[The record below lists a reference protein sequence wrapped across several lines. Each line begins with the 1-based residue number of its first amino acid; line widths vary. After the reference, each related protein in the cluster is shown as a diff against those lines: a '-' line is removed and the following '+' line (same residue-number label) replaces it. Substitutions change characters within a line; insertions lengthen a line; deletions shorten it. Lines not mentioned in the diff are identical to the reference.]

1 MALYAFDGTWNE
13 GKDAGEYGQN
23 TNVVKFREAYDGKHE
38 FYTKGVGTRHGI
50 IGKIFGGAFGAGGQ
64 ERIDEGR
71 KSLFDNFSVGDKEID
86 IVGFSRGA
94 ALALHFANTIAREG
108 VRNAETGER
117 LAEKPAIR
125 FLGLWDVV
133 AAFGIPI
140 DIGIPFSRINLGYRL
155 KLPDNVR
162 HCFHALAM
170 DERRQTFRPTR
181 VNGGY
186 EVWFRGVHS
195 DIGGGNDN
203 QALSHIALRWML
215 RKAAKAGLPIRP
227 GADRLLDATI
237 NTKANI
243 SENNDLIKNDPREI
257 KSVDLIHY
265 TVMARNGDVNPP
277 AGAPV
282 ESDAQEGERLKPLR
296 EPGAV

>member
-13 GKDAGEYGQN
+13 EKDAGEYGKN
-23 TNVVKFREAYDGKHE
+23 TNVVKFRDAYDGPHE
-38 FYTKGVGTRHGI
+38 FYTKGVGTKHGI
-50 IGKIFGGAFGAGGQ
+50 IGKILGGALGAGGHQ
-64 ERIDEGR
+64 RIDEG
-71 KSLFDNFSVGDKEID
+71 KLALFKNFSSGDTEID

-94 ALALHFANTIAREG
+94 ALALHFANVIAKEG
-108 VRNAETGER
+108 VVNPENDDVIAK
-117 LAEKPAIR
+117 KPAIR

-155 KLPDNVR
+155 KLPDNVKY
-162 HCFHALAM
+162 CFHALAM

-186 EVWFRGVHS
+186 EVWFRGLHS

-227 GADRLLDATI
+227 GADRMLDPTI
-237 NTKANI
+237 NTKADI
-243 SENNDLIKNDPREI
+243 SRNKDLIKNDPREI
-257 KSVDLIHY
+257 KATDLIHY

-277 AGAPV
+277 VGAPV
-282 ESDAQEGERLKPLR
+282 ESDAQESERLKS
-296 EPGAV
+296 